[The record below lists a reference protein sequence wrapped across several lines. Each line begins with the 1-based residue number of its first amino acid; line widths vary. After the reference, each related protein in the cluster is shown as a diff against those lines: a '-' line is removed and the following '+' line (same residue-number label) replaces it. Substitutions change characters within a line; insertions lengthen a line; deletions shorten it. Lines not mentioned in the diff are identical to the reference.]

1 MMHIYVPLRS
11 GFCSHLWR
19 GYAIPLLIAS
29 LSIIGVFAVLLVSL
43 SLLLCTY
50 RKGEPKFA
58 GGSCIG
64 EDSLLYME
72 GNPLSSSPAKSDDD
86 EDVLFDKIRDVFIPK
101 FFRVDTVS
109 APSLNPPQIQS
120 TDKYSIFVPLFFPY
134 FMLTFVTARPLCLLD
149 RVAFTLLIDFLA
161 LTESSHAPRPHLMH
175 RHSHNSVASITT
187 KLAMILTITKPFF
200 VLSVLW
206 LISVKENP
214 NIQNCDR
221 QIHEA
226 GLAEIQKALLAGQQ
240 VISHRQT
247 EVEGGT
253 VEEPKSI
260 MGQL

>member
-1 MMHIYVPLRS
+1 
-11 GFCSHLWR
+11 
-19 GYAIPLLIAS
+19 
-29 LSIIGVFAVLLVSL
+29 
-43 SLLLCTY
+43 
-50 RKGEPKFA
+50 
-58 GGSCIG
+58 
-64 EDSLLYME
+64 ME

-109 APSLNPPQIQS
+109 APNLNPPQIQS
-120 TDKYSIFVPLFFPY
+120 TD
-134 FMLTFVTARPLCLLD
+134 
-149 RVAFTLLIDFLA
+149 
-161 LTESSHAPRPHLMH
+161 
-175 RHSHNSVASITT
+175 
-187 KLAMILTITKPFF
+187 
-200 VLSVLW
+200 
-206 LISVKENP
+206 KENP